1 MNFKLIMTLVRP
13 ELTDEVV
20 EVSKKQGATGHV
32 IVPARGTGIQE
43 TKFFGISIEDQTDIV
58 MLVVEAHCENRIM
71 DALINE
77 LKLNEP
83 GRGIAF
89 VLNIDRVIGLDRHI
103 EQIKERL
110 RNEQL

>member
-20 EVSKKQGATGHV
+20 EISKKQGATGHV

-43 TKFFGISIEDQTDIV
+43 AKFFGISLEDQTDIV
-58 MLVVEAHCENRIM
+58 MLVVEAHCEHRIM
-71 DALINE
+71 DALIQD
-77 LKLNEP
+77 LQLQEP

-89 VLNIDRVIGLDRHI
+89 VLNIDRVAGLDRHI
-103 EQIKERL
+103 DRIKERL
-110 RNEQL
+110 RNEEL